1 MTDLFFGLVSAYGL
15 VIVGLCAYVSC
26 LAVPVP
32 TFAVMLAGGAF
43 AATGDFVLWQVWA
56 VAYVAAVCGDQTGFQ
71 IGRAGGARVL
81 GYIGRRPR
89 WQEMILRAQNYLLHW
104 GGLGV
109 FLSTWLV
116 APLGPWV
123 NLIAGAAGL
132 HPLRFLV
139 WDAAGEAIWVT
150 TYIMLGY
157 MFGDQLDMLADLVSN
172 YAAAVTAAV
181 LTLGFGALLI
191 RQVRKSRA
199 NKSQTE
205 KSRRR
210 DKDAA

>member
-1 MTDLFFGLVSAYGL
+1 MIDQFFGLVSTYGL
-15 VIVGLCAYVSC
+15 VVVGLCAYVSC

-43 AATGDFVLWQVWA
+43 AASGDFVLWQVWA
-56 VAYVAAVCGDQTGFQ
+56 VAYGAAVLGDQTGFQ
-71 IGRAGGARVL
+71 IGRTGGVRVL
-81 GYIGRRPR
+81 ALIGRRGQ
-89 WQEMILRAQNYLLHW
+89 WQVRIDRAQAYLLHW

-157 MFGDQLDMLADLVSN
+157 TFGDQLSLLVDVVSN
-172 YAAAVTAAV
+172 YAGAVTAAV
-181 LTLGFGALLI
+181 LTCGFGVLLF
-191 RQVRKSRA
+191 RRFRRLKSR
-199 NKSQTE
+199 
-205 KSRRR
+205 
-210 DKDAA
+210 DKV